1 MPHLMNAPA
10 LARRAA
16 RAAAAGNAR
25 AAEKALRELSAFP
38 VERLLDHGE
47 FDIPTP
53 PPAELLAAMAL
64 FLKARPRAAW
74 GWALKAFALRGL
86 FRYEEAT
93 AAMERAVRLEPRSP
107 ALHAV
112 LSRVRFAGTLP
123 RAALEDLD
131 RALTLAPGCGWVLAW
146 RGEALRQLGRLPE
159 ARRDLE
165 EAVRRAPRYAHAWG
179 WLGGT
184 LRRLG
189 EAGAEAALRRG
200 LALDRG
206 HAWTW
211 HELFLLLK
219 SADPAR
225 AARALDRAHALNPRC
240 DWLSGGDRSPAA
252 YRRAAAEAERAY
264 GQRKTPSLAFWAAHS
279 RLEAGEAGRALDW
292 ARRAPRG
299 PRTLALKARA
309 SAALGREPGERELT
323 AALRLDPGFAH
334 AWAWRG
340 RAKLARG
347 DASGAVRDLDRALA
361 LDPVCAWGHLL
372 RARGRAALGR
382 RGPAR
387 EDAVRAL
394 AIHAGYG
401 EARDFLKSLGRDS

>member
-1 MPHLMNAPA
+1 
-10 LARRAA
+10 
-16 RAAAAGNAR
+16 
-25 AAEKALRELSAFP
+25 
-38 VERLLDHGE
+38 
-47 FDIPTP
+47 
-53 PPAELLAAMAL
+53 
-64 FLKARPRAAW
+64 
-74 GWALKAFALRGL
+74 
-86 FRYEEAT
+86 
-93 AAMERAVRLEPRSP
+93 MERGVRAEPRSP

-123 RAALEDLD
+123 AAALKDLD
-131 RALTLAPGCGWVLAW
+131 RALALAPGCGWIRAW
-146 RGEALRQLGRLPE
+146 RGEAARQLGRLPE
-159 ARRDLE
+159 ARRELE
-165 EAVRRAPRYAHAWG
+165 AAVRLSPRYGHAWS

-189 EAGAEAALRRG
+189 EPGAEAALRRG
-200 LALDRG
+200 LASDPR
-206 HAWTW
+206 HAWSW

-219 SADPAR
+219 DSAPAR
-225 AARALDRAHALNPRC
+225 AAAALDRAHALNPRC
-240 DWLSGGDRSPAA
+240 DWISGSERGRAA
-252 YRRAAAEAERAY
+252 YRRAAAEAQAAHARAP
-264 GQRKTPSLAFWAAHS
+264 KPSLAFWAAHS
-279 RLEAGEAGRALDW
+279 LLEAGDAEAALTW

-340 RAKLARG
+340 RVKLARG

-387 EDAVRAL
+387 EDAARAL